1 MSSDHTVFKLLV
13 ARDQIFQRHNKQL
26 CSVQVSV
33 SIVLIKQKFQTVT
46 RLTIAYDTID
56 PG

>member
-33 SIVLIKQKFQTVT
+33 SIVLIKQKFRTVT